1 MMFLAWQ
8 RLVACLRSGW
18 RHPLFIAL
26 CCAGATVET
35 VTAQERAGEAG
46 DTATAVQ
53 LEPVVVEV
61 LRTPLPLLRAP
72 FAVSVVERDA
82 ASRARP
88 ALALDEALRGVPG
101 VQVDNRFNY
110 ALGER
115 VSIRGFGARTQ
126 FGIRGVKI
134 FLDGLP
140 VTLPDGQTTLNQL
153 NVANISR
160 AEVLRGPASA
170 LYGGNAL
177 GGVIRLESAAPPAA
191 SLVQEVVVAGGS
203 DGLLRLESSTGG
215 SSGPASYVLELSRQD
230 YDGYRSFSEATN
242 YRANLRL
249 RADSRWGRFG
259 IVGHAV
265 DYTAQNPGSL
275 SDSLL
280 RADRSQ
286 AFANNV
292 RQQTGEEGRQAQIGV
307 TWSRGFAAGEAEAA
321 VYALTRSI
329 DNPIPPRV
337 IDLDRA
343 AGGARAIFRS
353 KPLPRWGL
361 RLAGGA
367 EIDTQ
372 RDDRNNFANNQGE
385 RGTLLLAQRERV
397 TGSGVFAEATAEPV
411 PRLTLLAA
419 LRYDRLRFEAD
430 DELITAANPDDSG
443 SRTFPAWSPSAGF
456 SYRVAEGHAVYGN
469 ISRAFE
475 TPTTT
480 EFANRPDGA
489 GGFNPELNPQRAT
502 SYEAGTRGR
511 IGALASYEF
520 ALYHA
525 DVSDAL
531 IPFEVAGAP
540 GRQFFRNAGSAT
552 HRGVEAGVEL
562 NPGAAL
568 TIRGSYSYTDARF
581 DSYVLDGE
589 RLDDNRLPG
598 AVPHR
603 AQLGA
608 TWRAGAGY
616 IAGDFDAASRT
627 PVNDRNTAH
636 SPGHVLVGLRGGLE
650 SRRVAGTSLAPF
662 VGITNLLD
670 ARYNASVVVNA
681 FGSRFY
687 EPGPGRSFFAGVRV
701 AFGAP

>member
-1 MMFLAWQ
+1 MMFIASQ
-8 RLVACLRSGW
+8 RL
-18 RHPLFIAL
+18 HPLCIAL
-26 CCAGATVET
+26 CFAGAV
-35 VTAQERAGEAG
+35 AAPAMGQERAGEAA
-46 DTATAVQ
+46 DTTTAVQ
-53 LEPVVVEV
+53 LAPVLVEV
-61 LRTPLPLLRAP
+61 MRTSLPLLRAP
-72 FAVSVVERDA
+72 FAVSVVQRDE

-88 ALALDEALRGVPG
+88 ALALDEALRAVPG

-134 FLDGLP
+134 FIDGLP

-153 NVANISR
+153 NVANIAR

-177 GGVIRLESAAPPAA
+177 GGVILLESAAPPA
-191 SLVQEVVVAGGS
+191 SVLVQELVVAGGS

-249 RADSRWGRFG
+249 EADSRWGRFG
-259 IVGHAV
+259 VVGHAV

-292 RQQTGEEGRQAQIGV
+292 RQRTGEAGQQAQLGL
-307 TWSRGFAAGEAEAA
+307 TWSQGFAAGEAEAA
-321 VYALTRSI
+321 VYGLNRAI

-337 IDLDRA
+337 IDLERA
-343 AGGARAIFRS
+343 GGGARAIFRS
-353 KPLPRWGL
+353 GPLPRWGL

-367 EIDTQ
+367 EIDAQ

-385 RGTLLLAQRERV
+385 RGERVLGQQERV
-397 TGSGVFAEATAEPV
+397 TGSGVFVEATAEPL

-419 LRYDRLRFEAD
+419 LRYDRLRFEAE

-443 SRTFPAWSPSAGF
+443 SRTFAELSPSAGV
-456 SYRVAEGHAVYGN
+456 SYRVAAGHSVYGN

-502 SYEAGTRGR
+502 SYEAGTRGSIAGR
-511 IGALASYEF
+511 ASYEF
-520 ALYHA
+520 ALYYA

-531 IPFEVAGAP
+531 IPFEIEGAP

-562 NPGAAL
+562 NPADAL
-568 TIRGSYSYTDARF
+568 TIRGSYSFTDARF

-608 TWRAGAGY
+608 TWSVGSGY
-616 IAGDFDAASRT
+616 LAGDLDAASRT
-627 PVNDRNTAH
+627 PANDLNTAY
-636 SPGHVLVGLRGGLE
+636 SPGYALLGIRGGWNGLHAAG
-650 SRRVAGTSLAPF
+650 SRLSPFAG
-662 VGITNLLD
+662 VTNLLD
-670 ARYNASVVVNA
+670 QEYNASVVVNA
-681 FGSRFY
+681 FGGRFY
-687 EPGPGRSFFAGVRV
+687 EPGPGRSFFAGLRV
-701 AFGAP
+701 AVGGS